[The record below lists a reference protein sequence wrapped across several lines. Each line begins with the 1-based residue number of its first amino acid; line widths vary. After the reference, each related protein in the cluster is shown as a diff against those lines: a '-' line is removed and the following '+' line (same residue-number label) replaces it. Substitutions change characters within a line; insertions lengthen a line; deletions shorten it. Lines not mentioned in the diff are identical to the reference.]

1 MTTVMEKKIKDLVN
15 KEIKGLGIE
24 IEELRLEWKD
34 TSILDHWKRELE
46 KFQTLDTIED
56 MKSWV
61 KTNQKEVNIGKQRI
75 EDNRSPFHYEEEF
88 DDAYDEMYFANSIIS
103 LENAVDTVLRACGEA
118 YIEGE
123 TDNES

>member
-1 MTTVMEKKIKDLVN
+1 MTVVMEKKIKDLVK
-15 KEIKGLGIE
+15 KEIKE
-24 IEELRLEWKD
+24 IEAQIEERKYEWRD

-61 KTNQKEVNIGKQRI
+61 KISQKEVKVGRQRV
-75 EDNRSPFHYEEEF
+75 EDNRSPFHFGEEF

-118 YIEGE
+118 YIGG
-123 TDNES
+123 TDNEG